1 MTKLLS
7 RFGCP
12 IKDYDLRNYLGS
24 KVISNMTWEAIRVD
38 DPRPEGLR
46 EGSYPYNPDFP
57 MEGMD
62 WLEFLSEYS
71 SWLDIQPDEM
81 VPAHGELNRAQ
92 LREEISQIAEMGK
105 EGEIFMRM
113 YYHQALFNKQIA
125 DYQTSMLVAAENQK
139 EVEVSRLQ
147 TQLSEMAFELSSCV
161 GANRALEAKGATLE
175 AKLAKAQHE
184 ANAARL
190 CFANLREEV
199 KSHGLPDPGHI
210 RQ

>member
-1 MTKLLS
+1 
-7 RFGCP
+7 
-12 IKDYDLRNYLGS
+12 
-24 KVISNMTWEAIRVD
+24 
-38 DPRPEGLR
+38 
-46 EGSYPYNPDFP
+46 
-57 MEGMD
+57 
-62 WLEFLSEYS
+62 
-71 SWLDIQPDEM
+71 
-81 VPAHGELNRAQ
+81 
-92 LREEISQIAEMGK
+92 
-105 EGEIFMRM
+105 MRM

-125 DYQTSMLVAAENQK
+125 DYQTSMLVAAENQR

-147 TQLSEMAFELSSCV
+147 TQLSETALELSSCV

-210 RQ
+210 RQYQARCLEEMEREEEPAAEAPSVYAAGTSPFA